1 MLPLPID
8 PLLPDV
14 VRSLAEQPSLVLEAP
29 PGAGKTTRVPRA
41 LLDHAGLP
49 GDVVVL
55 EPRRLAARMA
65 AERVAEEL
73 GEAVGGVVGYQVRFE
88 EKASARTR
96 VRFVTEGMLTRRLL
110 SDPRLQGTSAVV
122 LDEFHERH
130 VHGDVA
136 LALLRR
142 LQRGPRPDL
151 RIVVMSAT
159 LEAEPVARYLDCP
172 SLRSE
177 GRAYEVAIE
186 HVTPDDRRIEL
197 QVVSAL
203 RKLVQ
208 EGLDGDVLVFL
219 PGAAEIRACLE
230 ASASLAEQASL
241 VCLPLHGE
249 LSPDEQRR
257 AVRKAD
263 RRKVIFSTNV
273 AESSV
278 TIDGVVAVI
287 DTGLHRQA
295 SFAPWSGMPVLKV
308 TKVSKASAI
317 QRAGRAGRTRP
328 GRAIRLYTKGDFDT
342 RPDHDP
348 PELRRVDLA
357 QLRLELA
364 SLGASDVEWLDA
376 PTPEAWRAAGELLG
390 RLGATDGACALT
402 DVGRRM
408 LRFPAHPR
416 AARLMVDAED
426 RGVSARAATVCA
438 ILGERDI
445 RQSERVRMGARGGGK
460 SDLATEASDLV
471 MLESL
476 FDEADASGFSHGALR
491 AIGLDPAPTLSARRA
506 ADRLRSLSR
515 DRAPAPDPKKSD
527 ELLLRAVL
535 AGFPDRVARRKAPGS
550 RELALAGGGLAQLD
564 ESSVVRDAE
573 LMCAIVAETREGGAT
588 RGVRVRIASG
598 IEPEWLI
605 DAFEERIEERTAATW
620 NDAKGRVETAS
631 QLVYDGLVL
640 SETRVRAPSG
650 PEAARVLFERAK
662 ARGARAFA
670 PEGELDRWIAR
681 MHHAHDQDP
690 AIPAPTPEDVDQ
702 ALLEA
707 CEGRASLEELGAAGL
722 LDALRARSGVRAD
735 VLERLAPERV
745 RLASGRET
753 RVLYE
758 LGKPPWIESFLQ
770 DFCGMRET
778 PRAGRVPIVAHM
790 LAPNR
795 RAVQITTDVPGFFER
810 HYAAIRKELMRKY
823 PRHPWPED
831 TSAPVPAKPPR
842 RR

>member
-1 MLPLPID
+1 MIPLPID

-14 VRSLAEQPSLVLEAP
+14 VRSLAERPSLVLEAP

-41 LLDHAGLP
+41 LLDHANLP

-73 GEAVGGVVGYQVRFE
+73 GEAVGGVIGYQVRFE

-110 SDPRLQGTSAVV
+110 SDPRLEGTSAVV

-130 VHGDVA
+130 VHADVA

-159 LEAEPVARYLDCP
+159 LEADPVARYLDCP
-172 SLRSE
+172 TLRSE
-177 GRAYEVAIE
+177 GRAYEVTVE
-186 HVTPDDRRIEL
+186 HLTPDDRRLEL

-263 RRKVIFSTNV
+263 RRKIVFSTNV

-295 SFAPWSGMPVLKV
+295 SFAAWSGMPVLKV

-328 GRAIRLYTKGDFDT
+328 GRAVRLYTKGDFDT
-342 RPDHDP
+342 RPEHDA

-364 SLGASDVEWLDA
+364 SLGAADVEWLDP
-376 PTPEAWRAAGELLG
+376 PTPEAWRAGGELLA
-390 RLGATDGACALT
+390 RLGAVDGAGALT

-408 LRFPAHPR
+408 LRFPTHPR

-445 RQSERVRMGARGGGK
+445 RQSGRASFSRAGAKDDR
-460 SDLATEASDLV
+460 ATEASDLV

-491 AIGLDPAPTLSARRA
+491 AIGLDAAPTLAARRA
-506 ADRLRSLSR
+506 ADRLRSIAR
-515 DRAPAPDPKKSD
+515 DRAPAPAPAESD
-527 ELLLRAVL
+527 ERLLRAVL

-550 RELALAGGGLAQLD
+550 RDLALAGGGLAQLD
-564 ESSVVRDAE
+564 EASVVRTAE
-573 LMCAIVAETREGGAT
+573 LMCAIDLREGG
-588 RGVRVRIASG
+588 RGVSVRVASG

-605 DAFEERIEERTAATW
+605 DAFEDRIEERNAAQW
-620 NDAKGRVETAS
+620 NDAKGRVESTS

-640 SETRVRAPSG
+640 SETRAKAPSG
-650 PEAARVLFERAK
+650 PEAARVLYERAK
-662 ARGARAFA
+662 AKGARAFA
-670 PEGELDRWIAR
+670 PEGELDRFVAR
-681 MHHAHDQDP
+681 MHHAHGEDP
-690 AIPAPTPEDVDQ
+690 SIAAPTPEDVDA

-707 CEGRASLEELGAAGL
+707 CEGRASLAELE
-722 LDALRARSGVRAD
+722 DANVLEVLRARSGVRAD
-735 VLERLAPERV
+735 ALERLAPDRV

-753 RVLYE
+753 RVSYE
-758 LGKPPWIESFLQ
+758 LGKPPFIESFLQ

-778 PRAGRVPIVAHM
+778 PRAGRTPIVAHM

-823 PRHPWPED
+823 PRHPWPQD
-831 TSAPVPAKPPR
+831 TSVAVPAKPPR